1 MGRTQ
6 LSIASEDQVELG
18 SALTLGLVVGV
29 YQMPSHL
36 IDAGPAIDQ
45 AGTSHSLTDVLGD

>member
-18 SALTLGLVVGV
+18 SVLTLGLVVGV

-36 IDAGPAIDQ
+36 IDAGPA
-45 AGTSHSLTDVLGD
+45 LTKPGLATPS